1 MSLRI
6 DKVGFIL
13 SILER
18 RKQNIRLK
26 SLTFKHMV
34 DRDPDFKLS
43 AFGSS
48 HCGAAEMNPTSIPE
62 NVGGSGIWRCL

>member
-48 HCGAAEMNPTSIPE
+48 HCGAADY
-62 NVGGSGIWRCL
+62 GSGFVSAATRVTVEARV